1 MSRHGDDTQRHHGQ
15 VLSRQDASLN
25 DHVIEI
31 DDSRAAH
38 ALLLSVQIEESEAV
52 CVCDR
57 DGQLAA
63 LPLISCS
70 CRARSWSL
78 GF

>member
-52 CVCDR
+52 CDR